1 MQTSRYYRDYAKR
14 ARRLMDSMDRRAIL
28 ETLETLARGF
38 DEIAGEL
45 EAGMVAISPPGQH
58 QPFGWRDDRS
68 GATERA
74 PRDNWATRH

>member
-45 EAGMVAISPPGQH
+45 ESGEVIVAPPEH
-58 QPFGWRDDRS
+58 RPATVARDDRY
-68 GATERA
+68 
-74 PRDNWATRH
+74 ATRH

>member
-45 EAGMVAISPPGQH
+45 ETGEVIVSPPEYRQAIAA
-58 QPFGWRDDRS
+58 QNDRY
-68 GATERA
+68 
-74 PRDNWATRH
+74 ATRH